1 MSFLDV
7 FDYQLVYRN
16 GDQRGEVIHI
26 EEGKTLLGRSSKC
39 QIHLPTPDISRQHCV
54 LVRTKTQLFVYDLES
69 RNGTKVNRQ
78 AIERKKAVELR
89 HRDKLQVGRW
99 KFRFLIKDA
108 LSGESIRAENNT
120 AKNDTAKNTDIVQS
134 QSPKNVLNE
143 LDAIAEALD
152 ISSDEITDNKSAVR
166 DPKTS
171 APKPTGS
178 KSKTDKPDG
187 PEPKRP
193 PIDPKIKRAPIGLP
207 DSARLQGPSDPRT
220 AADQTLRKLFGG

>member
-54 LVRTKTQLFVYDLES
+54 LVRTETQLFVYDLDS

-78 AIERKKAVELR
+78 AIESQRPVELR

-108 LSGESIRAENNT
+108 LSGESIRAEN
-120 AKNDTAKNTDIVQS
+120 DTAKNTDVAQSQS

-152 ISSDEITDNKSAVR
+152 ISSDEITDNQSAVR
-166 DPKTS
+166 DPQTT
-171 APKPTGS
+171 APKPTDS
-178 KSKTDKPDG
+178 KSKTVKPDG
-187 PEPKRP
+187 PEPKRI

-207 DSARLQGPSDPRT
+207 NNARLQGPSDPRT
-220 AADQTLRKLFGG
+220 AADQTLRKLFGR